1 MVTEITSKNG
11 KKYLCESCE
20 YTCCKLGDYKRHL
33 STSKHK
39 KQTDCNIIVTPD
51 VIQKKNEFICNCGII
66 YSNRTS
72 LWRHKKQCL
81 PKQANTDCSTNIV
94 TKTIPVINNELIIEL
109 MRQNQEFKDLLIE
122 QNTKMIEMAQHAN
135 TQIINNSNNTTNHN
149 KFNLNI
155 FLNEKCKDAMNIMD
169 FANSLEIQLKELE
182 DVGTLGYVSGISNI
196 IIRGLHELDIYKRPI
211 HCSDLKRESM
221 HVKDQNM
228 WILDKDKTLLETAI
242 KRVARKNILKVKDWK
257 DANPEYSEINSKTM
271 DKYTQIL
278 IEATDSFEPHDK
290 ERDLNK
296 IIRSIAKEVVIEK

>member
-11 KKYLCESCE
+11 KKYLCEPCE
-20 YTCCKLGDYKRHL
+20 YTCCKLGDFKRHL

-39 KQTDCNIIVTPD
+39 KQTECNTNVTSD
-51 VIQKKNEFICNCGII
+51 VIQKKNEFVCKCGIT
-66 YSNRTS
+66 YLNRTS

-81 PKQANTDCSTNIV
+81 PKQVNTNCSTNTLI
-94 TKTIPVINNELIIEL
+94 KTLPVINNELIIEL

-135 TQIINNSNNTTNHN
+135 TQIINNSNTTTNHN

-211 HCSDLKRESM
+211 HCSDLKRENM

-278 IEATDSFEPHDK
+278 IEATGSFEPHDK

>member
-1 MVTEITSKNG
+1 MVTEITSKNE
-11 KKYLCESCE
+11 KKYLCDSCQ
-20 YTCCKLGDYKRHL
+20 YTCCKLGDFKRHL

-39 KQTDCNIIVTPD
+39 KQTDCNTIVTSD
-51 VIQKKNEFICNCGII
+51 VIQKKNEFICKCGIT

-81 PKQANTDCSTNIV
+81 SKEMETDCSTNVV

-135 TQIINNSNNTTNHN
+135 TQIINNSNTTTNHN

-211 HCSDLKRESM
+211 HCSDLKRENM

-257 DANPEYSEINSKTM
+257 NANPEYSEINSKTM

-278 IEATDSFEPHDK
+278 IEATGSFEPDDK